1 MPTDHQRLI
10 ENGYVAVKHWRHGL
24 MMYNVNDTF
33 IGRSLDIYGE
43 WCESE
48 LTVLGQLIRPGDI
61 VVDVGANIGTH
72 TVYFA
77 NAVGPMGVVHAVEPQ
92 RIAYQFLCANV
103 ALNALINVRCLNVG
117 FGAEPGSVM
126 VPVLN
131 PTTEQNFGALRL
143 GNFDQ
148 GELVDVM
155 TLDRLDLGGCRLVKI
170 DVEGVEKKVLAGA
183 MQTIERY
190 RPALFVENNTVE
202 RSREIIE
209 AIQGLGYRCWWHIAS
224 YFSPSNYFNNT
235 ENVFARFQPEA
246 NLLCFHHDTHAEVAG
261 LVSVEGPDDDWRKA
275 LQRKN
280 APQSTV

>member
-1 MPTDHQRLI
+1 MPTAHPRLI
-10 ENGYVAVKHWRHGL
+10 ENGYVAVKHCRHGL

-48 LTVLGQLIRPGDI
+48 LALLGRLIRPGDI

-72 TVYFA
+72 TIFFA
-77 NAVGPMGVVHAVEPQ
+77 KAVGPKGVVHAIEPQ

-103 ALNALINVRCLNVG
+103 ALNAQISVRCLNVG
-117 FGAEPGSVM
+117 IGAEPGSVM

-143 GNFDQ
+143 GQFDQ
-148 GELVDVM
+148 GELVDVI
-155 TLDRLDLGGCRLVKI
+155 TLDRLDLGRCRLIKI
-170 DVEGVEKKVLAGA
+170 DVEGAEGKVLAGA
-183 MQTIERY
+183 RQTIERHH
-190 RPALFVENNTVE
+190 PALFVENNTVE

-209 AIQGLGYRCWWHIAS
+209 AIHALEYRCSWHIAS
-224 YFSPSNYFNNT
+224 YFNPDNYFNNT

-246 NLLCFHHDTHAEVAG
+246 NLLCFHHDTRVEAGG
-261 LVSVEGPDDDWRKA
+261 LVPVEGPDDDWRKV
-275 LQRKN
+275 LQRIR
-280 APQSTV
+280 APQ